1 MRVSI
6 HALILCC
13 ATALETARPQA
24 TALRPHTRRAMLG
37 GLAVAPAIARVARAD
52 DDLKALLGAVTAAED
67 AKVQAKADAERV
79 ERELASMS
87 AAERLKYQ
95 RKQAAIDNKAAAD
108 EAARK
113 FRVVFGDQDAADAKP
128 EDTTRN
134 PPKAM

>member
-1 MRVSI
+1 MSSV
-6 HALILCC
+6 
-13 ATALETARPQA
+13 
-24 TALRPHTRRAMLG
+24 
-37 GLAVAPAIARVARAD
+37 IAGSVKRLPFVVVDRED
-52 DDLKALLGAVTAAED
+52 EEEEDFVPEDLFGE
-67 AKVQAKADAERV
+67 
-79 ERELASMS
+79 S
-87 AAERLKYQ
+87 AERLKFQ

>member
-37 GLAVAPAIARVARAD
+37 GLAVAPAIARAD

-87 AAERLKYQ
+87 AAERLKFQ

>member
-6 HALILCC
+6 ALILGC

-37 GLAVAPAIARVARAD
+37 GLAVAPAIATAAARAD

-79 ERELASMS
+79 ERELASMT
-87 AAERLKYQ
+87 AAERLKFQ